1 MRNRFVIAALS
12 LLAACGGGG
21 GGNAP
26 SSPVDSTPALVALSA
41 DDVQRIVAQAVGEA
55 VARHVAGHIAVVDRV
70 GNVLVIY
77 RMNGAQS
84 STIVTSGLGVTGGL
98 EGAGASSMDSAVSKA
113 ITAAYLSSDG
123 NAFTTRTANQ
133 IIQEHFNP
141 GESQQP
147 SGPLY
152 GVQFS
157 QLACSDVI
165 EANYGTRIGPRPS
178 PLGLA
183 ADPGGIPLYVLGKLV
198 GGIGVE
204 VDAIYGIDRNIDDV
218 DQNAE
223 EAIAVAGSAGFEAP
237 ADVRA
242 DRITA
247 DGRTFR
253 FTDAIALAS
262 DPSHAPSFASLPG
275 MIFGLVPYNVLT
287 LSAGTPYGTPAS
299 GIQPSSAAPGAP
311 WKLVDGA
318 GHDRFPTVA
327 SGIIA
332 APLQPPLEVLSQ
344 EDVQALLD
352 EAYAI
357 ARRTRG
363 QIRRPLGSTAEVTI
377 TVVDTGGHVL
387 GLVRTPDA
395 PIFGIDVA
403 VQKARTA
410 MFFSSGAA
418 AGLAPFASG
427 SAFLPGRFD
436 GSIAWTARAIGN
448 LHRPTFPD
456 GIEGT
461 PNGPFSTPM
470 SSWSPFNVGL
480 QEDLILA
487 QLVNALGADVS
498 KGCVG
503 RSPASPPPSGSPYS
517 AIRNGLQIFPGGVP
531 IYRGG
536 TLLGAIG
543 VSGDGVDQDD
553 MIAFLGV
560 ANAGRRTG
568 VNLNNAP
575 AAMRSDQLT
584 PMGTRLRYVQCPQ
597 SPFNGSTEQNAC
609 AGL

>member
-1 MRNRFVIAALS
+1 MRASAALALLA

-21 GGNAP
+21 G
-26 SSPVDSTPALVALSA
+26 SPSTPVTPAVPLALTVE
-41 DDVQRIVAQAVGEA
+41 DVQHVVAQAVGEA
-55 VARHVAGHIAVVDRV
+55 SARHLAAHVAVVDRV

-77 RMNGAQS
+77 RMNGAQA
-84 STIVTSGLGVTGGL
+84 STIISSGLGVTGGL
-98 EGAGASSMDSAVSKA
+98 EGAGASSMDAAVSKA

-133 IIQEHFNP
+133 IIQEHFDP

-157 QLACSDVI
+157 QLACSDI
-165 EANYGTRIGPRPS
+165 IQAGPGSRLGPRPS

-183 ADPGGIPLYVLGKLV
+183 ADPGGIPLYKSGTLV
-198 GGIGVE
+198 GGVGVE
-204 VDAIYGIDRNIDDV
+204 VDGIYGIDRDIVGV
-218 DQNAE
+218 DENAE
-223 EAIAVAGSAGFEAP
+223 EVIAVAGSWGFEAP
-237 ADVRA
+237 ADIRA
-242 DRITA
+242 NRITA
-247 DGRTFR
+247 DGRTLR
-253 FTDAIALAS
+253 FTDDTPLAS
-262 DPSHAPSFASLPG
+262 DPSNPPAFASLPG
-275 MIFGLVPYNVLT
+275 EIFGLVPYNFLT
-287 LSAGTPYGTPAS
+287 LSAGTAYGTAAS
-299 GIQPSSAAPGAP
+299 GVQPSSSAPGAP
-311 WKLVDGA
+311 WMLVDSA
-318 GHDRFPTVA
+318 GNDRFPTVG
-327 SGIIA
+327 SGITA
-332 APLQPPLEVLSQ
+332 PPLQPPLEVLAQ
-344 EDVQALLD
+344 PDVQALLE

-357 ARRTRG
+357 ARRARG
-363 QIRRPLGSTAEVTI
+363 QIRRPLGSSAEVTI
-377 TVVDTGGHVL
+377 TVVDTEGHVL

-410 MFFSSGAA
+410 LFFSSGAGA
-418 AGLAPFASG
+418 ALAPFAPAN
-427 SAFLPGRFD
+427 AFLPGKFN
-436 GSIAWTARAIGN
+436 GSTAWSARAIGN

-480 QEDLILA
+480 QEDLVLV

-503 RSPASPPPSGSPYS
+503 REPNAPPPPATAYS
-517 AIRNGLQIFPGGVP
+517 QIPNGLQIFPGGVP
-531 IYRGG
+531 VYRGS

-560 ANAGRRTG
+560 ANAGRRAG
-568 VNLNNAP
+568 VNVNNAP

-584 PMGTRLRYVQCPQ
+584 PLGTRLRYVQCPQ
-597 SPFNGSTEQNAC
+597 SPFNGSSEQNVC

>member
-1 MRNRFVIAALS
+1 MASLASASMNEPEPRESEFVFIDPDIRKARTLPARMYSDPILFRAQCERVFARTWQYAAHDDVVKVAGQVYPFTLLPGALDEPLLLTRDAQDTVHALS
-12 LLAACGGGG
+12 NVCTHRG
-21 GGNAP
+21 
-26 SSPVDSTPALVALSA
+26 SLV
-41 DDVQRIVAQAVGEA
+41 
-55 VARHVAGHIAVVDRV
+55 
-70 GNVLVIY
+70 
-77 RMNGAQS
+77 
-84 STIVTSGLGVTGGL
+84 
-98 EGAGASSMDSAVSKA
+98 
-113 ITAAYLSSDG
+113 
-123 NAFTTRTANQ
+123 
-133 IIQEHFNP
+133 
-141 GESQQP
+141 
-147 SGPLY
+147 
-152 GVQFS
+152 
-157 QLACSDVI
+157 
-165 EANYGTRIGPRPS
+165 
-178 PLGLA
+178 
-183 ADPGGIPLYVLGKLV
+183 
-198 GGIGVE
+198 
-204 VDAIYGIDRNIDDV
+204 
-218 DQNAE
+218 
-223 EAIAVAGSAGFEAP
+223 
-237 ADVRA
+237 
-242 DRITA
+242 
-247 DGRTFR
+247 
-253 FTDAIALAS
+253 
-262 DPSHAPSFASLPG
+262 
-275 MIFGLVPYNVLT
+275 
-287 LSAGTPYGTPAS
+287 
-299 GIQPSSAAPGAP
+299 
-311 WKLVDGA
+311 VDGA

-480 QEDLILA
+480 QEDLILV

-503 RSPASPPPSGSPYS
+503 RAPASPPVRRSTSKARHLP
-517 AIRNGLQIFPGGVP
+517 RLTQ
-531 IYRGG
+531 
-536 TLLGAIG
+536 
-543 VSGDGVDQDD
+543 VSS
-553 MIAFLGV
+553 
-560 ANAGRRTG
+560 R
-568 VNLNNAP
+568 
-575 AAMRSDQLT
+575 
-584 PMGTRLRYVQCPQ
+584 
-597 SPFNGSTEQNAC
+597 
-609 AGL
+609 